1 MEGCRIRSVR
11 LALWGD
17 ARSGV
22 LLVGGAIMMIR
33 RAVKTSVLKKIYKI
47 LMWTEK
53 SGNNRMAD
61 V

>member
-17 ARSGV
+17 ARPGV

-33 RAVKTSVLKKIYKI
+33 RAVKTAVLKKIYKI